1 MEEIKFLVKGS
12 TLKPFLV
19 MFAKRGT
26 NLTALCT
33 CPAGQK
39 GQHCEHGVEIL
50 RGSAKGVMSSNLKDV
65 GIVESW
71 LPGSDVEDAL
81 LKVSEAEAY
90 LDSAKKLLSAAKRE
104 LAQALRD

>member
-1 MEEIKFLVKGS
+1 
-12 TLKPFLV
+12 
-19 MFAKRGT
+19 
-26 NLTALCT
+26 
-33 CPAGQK
+33 
-39 GQHCEHGVEIL
+39 
-50 RGSAKGVMSSNLKDV
+50 MSSNLKDV